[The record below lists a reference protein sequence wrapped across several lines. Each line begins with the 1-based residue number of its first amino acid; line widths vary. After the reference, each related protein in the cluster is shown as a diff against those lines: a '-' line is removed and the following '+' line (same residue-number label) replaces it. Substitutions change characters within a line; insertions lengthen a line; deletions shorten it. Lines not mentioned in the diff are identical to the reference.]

1 MTKDFVSGL
10 IMAAW
15 IMAATTGIAAPQE
28 PAVTDRAPRMLEA
41 EALKGDWRL
50 ETAAKEC
57 QVELGLDAKTFPGP
71 NAPGWEMRD
80 GGCLSGL
87 NLGGVEAWRPS
98 SDGIALL
105 RNDGSLVVFL
115 SRRGQGFEGSG
126 PDGERLRLVRV

>member
-10 IMAAW
+10 ITAAW
-15 IMAATTGIAAPQE
+15 IMAATTAIAAPQE
-28 PAVTDRAPRMLEA
+28 AAVTDRAPRMLEA

-50 ETAAKEC
+50 ETADKGC
-57 QVELGLDAKTFPGP
+57 PVELGLETKTFPGP
-71 NAPGWEMRD
+71 NAPGWRLKD
-80 GGCLSGL
+80 RGCLSGL
-87 NLGGVEAWRPS
+87 NLGVVEAWRPS

-126 PDGERLRLVRV
+126 PDGERLRLVRA